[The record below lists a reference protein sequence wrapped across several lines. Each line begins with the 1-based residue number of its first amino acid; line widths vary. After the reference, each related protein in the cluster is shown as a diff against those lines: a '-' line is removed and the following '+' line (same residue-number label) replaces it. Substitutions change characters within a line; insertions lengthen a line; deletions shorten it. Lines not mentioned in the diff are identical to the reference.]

1 MQVKRHALNIAEH
14 ETTGWLVATADG
26 LPGFFVQGSTLE
38 QILDR
43 APRVLERYLERQNI
57 AASGIAIIE
66 EAASPDGFHSTR
78 LAAEYQQLAPI
89 AAE

>member
-14 ETTGWLVATADG
+14 ESTGWLIATADG
-26 LPGFFVQGSTLE
+26 LPGFFVQGSNLE
-38 QILDR
+38 QIRDR
-43 APRVLERYLERQNI
+43 APRVLERYLARQNI
-57 AASGIAIIE
+57 NASGIAIIE

-78 LAAEYQQLAPI
+78 LAAEYHQTAPI

>member
-26 LPGFFVQGSTLE
+26 LPGFFVQGSSLE
-38 QILDR
+38 QIRDR
-43 APRVLERYLERQNI
+43 APRVLARYLERQNI
-57 AASGIAIIE
+57 AASDIAIIE

-78 LAAEYQQLAPI
+78 LAAEYQPLAPI